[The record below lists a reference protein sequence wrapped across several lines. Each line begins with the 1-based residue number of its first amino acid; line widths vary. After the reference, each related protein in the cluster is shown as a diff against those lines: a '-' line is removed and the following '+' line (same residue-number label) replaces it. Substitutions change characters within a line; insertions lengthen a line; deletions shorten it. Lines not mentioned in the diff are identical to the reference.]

1 MPATGNPFIFAIH
14 LTVRLFGLI
23 GFPLSHSFSKVFFAD
38 KFSKEN
44 ISGCAYENFPIPS
57 IEEFPG
63 LWANYE
69 ELEGLNVTIPYKQ
82 AVIPYLDELSDAARA
97 IGAVN
102 CIRKKNG
109 KLTGNNTDVTGFSRS
124 LQPLLQPHHTKALV
138 LGTGGAAKAV
148 KYSLAQL
155 GIAFSEVSRSGPIT
169 YDALNESVMKE
180 HTLIVNTTPLGMYP
194 NELDA
199 PPIPY
204 EYTGAQH
211 LFYDL
216 IYNPA
221 ETQFMKNGA
230 AQGATVK
237 NGHEMLVLQA
247 EASWE
252 IWNG

>member
-1 MPATGNPFIFAIH
+1 M
-14 LTVRLFGLI
+14 RLFGLI
-23 GFPLSHSFSKVFFAD
+23 GFPLSHSFSKGFFAD
-38 KFSKEN
+38 KFRNES
-44 ISGCAYENFPIPS
+44 ITGCHYENFPIPS

-63 LWANYE
+63 LWAHHA

-82 AVIPYLDELSDAARA
+82 AVIPYLDELSDAAKA

-102 CIRKKNG
+102 CIRRKDG
-109 KLTGNNTDVTGFSRS
+109 KLTGNNTDVIGFSRS
-124 LQPLLQPHHTKALV
+124 LQPLLQPQHTKALI

-148 KYSLAQL
+148 KYSLEQL
-155 GIAFSEVSRSGPIT
+155 GITYTEVSRSGPVQ
-169 YDALNESVMKE
+169 YEALNETMMRE

-194 NELDA
+194 NVNEA

-204 EYTGAQH
+204 EFTGAQH

-230 AQGATVK
+230 AQGAAVK

-252 IWNG
+252 IWNA

>member
-1 MPATGNPFIFAIH
+1 M
-14 LTVRLFGLI
+14 RLFGLI
-23 GFPLSHSFSKVFFAD
+23 GFPLSHSFSKGFFAD

-44 ISGCAYENFPIPS
+44 IAGCVYENFPIPS

-63 LWANYE
+63 LWRQYE

-82 AVIPYLDELSDAARA
+82 AVIPYLDELSDAAKA

-102 CIRKKNG
+102 CIRRKNG
-109 KLTGNNTDVTGFSRS
+109 RLTGNNTDVTGFSRS
-124 LQPLLQPHHTKALV
+124 LQPLLQPHHTKALI

-148 KYSLAQL
+148 KYSLSQL
-155 GIAFSEVSRSGPIT
+155 GIQYTEVSRSGPVP
-169 YDALNESVMKE
+169 YEALTEAIMRE

-194 NELDA
+194 NEIDA

-204 EYTGAQH
+204 EFTGAQH
-211 LFYDL
+211 LYYDL

-230 AQGATVK
+230 AQGAAVK

-252 IWNG
+252 IWNA